1 MGQAHLHQLGTEKIP
16 GPNHYNHR
24 QQTETEITAGDVAER
39 PDLFL
44 TLDLNPRPD
53 LRPLQGQEGVYHNI
67 QIVSRV
73 KILKGKKCSKTKSIK
88 YRENN

>member
-1 MGQAHLHQLGTEKIP
+1 MGQAHLHQPGTGKIQA
-16 GPNHYNHR
+16 PNHYNHR
-24 QQTETEITAGDVAER
+24 QQTETEIMVGDVAER

-53 LRPLQGQEGVYHNI
+53 QRPLQGQEGVYHNI

-73 KILKGKKCSKTKSIK
+73 KMFL
-88 YRENN
+88 

>member
-1 MGQAHLHQLGTEKIP
+1 MGQAHLHQLGTEKIQA
-16 GPNHYNHR
+16 PNHYNHR
-24 QQTETEITAGDVAER
+24 QQTETEIMAGDVVER

-53 LRPLQGQEGVYHNI
+53 QRPLQGQEGVYLNI

-73 KILKGKKCSKTKSIK
+73 KIFL
-88 YRENN
+88 

>member
-1 MGQAHLHQLGTEKIP
+1 MGQAHLHQLGTERIQAQ
-16 GPNHYNHR
+16 NHYNR
-24 QQTETEITAGDVAER
+24 IQQTETEIMAGVDAER

-53 LRPLQGQEGVYHNI
+53 PRPLQGQEGVYRNI

-73 KILKGKKCSKTKSIK
+73 KI
-88 YRENN
+88 